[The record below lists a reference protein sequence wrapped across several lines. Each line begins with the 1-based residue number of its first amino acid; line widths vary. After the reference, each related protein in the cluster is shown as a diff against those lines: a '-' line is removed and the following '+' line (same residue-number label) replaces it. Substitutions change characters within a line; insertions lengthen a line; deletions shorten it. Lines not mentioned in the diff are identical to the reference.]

1 MGNTANTPQNYRFLG
16 MSSLDQ
22 KNSVKTLAEL
32 LDFTDFK
39 PFNYYR
45 GMIIFCHENGKYYCW
60 TDDLENKQTLS
71 STNYIYPNGTI
82 YEDINYSGKEFNFI
96 QFNFQG
102 PKGDQG
108 IPGLKGDQGIPG
120 PMGPSGN
127 ASMTNDTNEIIYT
140 SIVPF
145 TIQQLQSNNWILSL
159 GVNVERLF
167 AENICFP
174 EFFKGKNIPTIYTID
189 ELIKNSIINGYNLI
203 NDNSVLLNN
212 FSALSGVSNTEKFY
226 YIFQYILKSNI
237 IYTAKTPIFLSI
249 NYSEQQLNLS
259 FSVSSYIQNVVN
271 SLGLQIKEIEIISL
285 PNKGELNHLNQ
296 GLSINQKI
304 LYSSLTTSLLS
315 FAPNRLDFSEN
326 NGDFLTSFVFK
337 LIDTTGNKSNNIV
350 VDISSSFIISNA
362 APNASLYWE
371 EEGNQDD
378 LIGILSQKEILYE
391 ASDNDG
397 NVELLFLEKFNGTNW
412 VTVNNNLSGGTQI
425 IQFTLGINLF
435 RLKAVDNNNLIG
447 YSNVLKYTREEVLLP
462 TATVST
468 NSDGTGTDD
477 LHNADNN
484 CYLYGLGIQTFNG
497 SILSSAIWQ
506 YMNVSSA
513 GPWIDSGNVIV
524 GSGKPFVTNTED
536 FAFRIKVTDSNGNVG
551 YSNELRKYYS
561 GLPTQSYWY
570 QGRWGGGDT
579 VHNPENNSW
588 VKYLDEF
595 GNEDIFTIGPK
606 ENGCQEIV
614 ASSIIQTNGVNPCIP
629 EQLYTYTVFLGNSL
643 SSVFSATTPFA
654 IVDFTSLNPSTGDT
668 MRKYNGNPYVGSYS
682 YVKIFNINNIQGN
695 NKVFAATGGTGVLG
709 SEQY

>member
-82 YEDINYSGKEFNFI
+82 YEDINYSEKEFNFI

-108 IPGLKGDQGIPG
+108 IPGPKGDQGIPG

-140 SIVPF
+140 SIIPF

-159 GVNVERLF
+159 GVSVNRLF
-167 AENICFP
+167 FENVCFP

-189 ELIKNSIINGYNLI
+189 ELIKNSIIDNYNLI

-226 YIFQYILKSNI
+226 YVFQYILKSNI
-237 IYTAKTPIFLSI
+237 TYTAKTPIFISL
-249 NYSEQQLNLS
+249 NYSEEQSNIS
-259 FSVSSYIQNVVN
+259 FAVSSYIQNVIN
-271 SLGLQIKEIEIISL
+271 SLGLQIKEIEIVSL

-296 GLSINQKI
+296 GLPINQKI
-304 LYSSLTTSLLS
+304 LYSDLTTSLLS
-315 FAPNRLDFSEN
+315 FAPNRLDLSEN
-326 NGDFLTSFVFK
+326 NGDFLTSFVFR

-371 EEGNQDD
+371 EEGNQGD
-378 LIGILSQKEILYE
+378 LIGILTEKKILYE
-391 ASDNDG
+391 ASDSDG
-397 NVELLFLEKFNGTNW
+397 NVELLYLEKFNGTNW
-412 VTVNNNLSGGTQI
+412 ITVNNNLLGGTQI
-425 IQFTLGINLF
+425 IQFTLGVNLF

-462 TATVST
+462 TTCDVPVINSVTVDNASGKLLLDYSVTTSNLATPEYQVS
-468 NSDGTGTDD
+468 
-477 LHNADNN
+477 LNN
-484 CYLYGLGIQTFNG
+484 NFT
-497 SILSSAIWQ
+497 AI
-506 YMNVSSA
+506 
-513 GPWIDSGNVIV
+513 IDS
-524 GSGKPFVTNTED
+524 
-536 FAFRIKVTDSNGNVG
+536 NVG
-551 YSNELRKYYS
+551 YSY
-561 GLPTQSYWY
+561 TQ
-570 QGRWGGGDT
+570 QKIL
-579 VHNPENNSW
+579 HNIS
-588 VKYLDEF
+588 
-595 GNEDIFTIGPK
+595 
-606 ENGCQEIV
+606 
-614 ASSIIQTNGVNPCIP
+614 ASSYTSLYIRVRKHCTKAGGTAPSNWSTTFHWINQNQSSPGYDFNPVNCVPGDYQTPIYYNPQGTNNYSICITGNQFTKNLKIDTATPQAGTQLLLMDGVTKAIPGNLSSFDGKNGTNGTNFNLYGIRWVRFVNGAYAYKVYDV
-629 EQLYTYTVFLGNSL
+629 ES
-643 SSVFSATTPFA
+643 
-654 IVDFTSLNPSTGDT
+654 STG
-668 MRKYNGNPYVGSYS
+668 
-682 YVKIFNINNIQGN
+682 KIIGESKTFNCN
-695 NKVFAATGGTGVLG
+695 
-709 SEQY
+709 

>member
-140 SIVPF
+140 SIIPF

-159 GVNVERLF
+159 GVNVKRLF
-167 AENICFP
+167 FENVCFP

-189 ELIKNSIINGYNLI
+189 ELIKNSIIDNYNLI

-226 YIFQYILKSNI
+226 YVFQYILKSNI

-249 NYSEQQLNLS
+249 NYSEEQSNIS
-259 FSVSSYIQNVVN
+259 FAISSYIQNVVN

-285 PNKGELNHLNQ
+285 PNKGELNHLEQ

-304 LYSSLTTSLLS
+304 LYSDLTTSLLS
-315 FAPNRLDFSEN
+315 FAPNRLDLSEN
-326 NGDFLTSFVFK
+326 NGDFLTSFVFR
-337 LIDTTGNKSNNIV
+337 LIDTTGNKSNDIV

-371 EEGNQDD
+371 EEENQDD
-378 LIGILSQKEILYE
+378 LIGILTEKEILYE
-391 ASDNDG
+391 ASDSDG
-397 NVELLFLEKFNGTNW
+397 NVELLYLEKFNGTNW

-425 IQFTLGINLF
+425 IQFTLGVNLF

-462 TATVST
+462 TTCDAPIINSVTVNNDGKFVIDYITTPTNLGSPEYEVST
-468 NSDGTGTDD
+468 TSDFTTIIHNRVGFAYTNPETTTLSQAGYTSLYFRARKHCTHPPSHGTVPSNWSTTFHWINQNQSSPGYDFNPVNCIPGDYQTPSYYNPQGTNNYSICTTGNQFTKNLKIDTATPQAGTQLLLMDGVTKAIPGNLSSFDGTNGGNRT
-477 LHNADNN
+477 NFN
-484 CYLYGLGIQTFNG
+484 LYGIRWVRFINGAYAYKVYDVESSTGKIIGESKTFNC
-497 SILSSAIWQ
+497 
-506 YMNVSSA
+506 N
-513 GPWIDSGNVIV
+513 
-524 GSGKPFVTNTED
+524 
-536 FAFRIKVTDSNGNVG
+536 
-551 YSNELRKYYS
+551 
-561 GLPTQSYWY
+561 
-570 QGRWGGGDT
+570 
-579 VHNPENNSW
+579 
-588 VKYLDEF
+588 
-595 GNEDIFTIGPK
+595 
-606 ENGCQEIV
+606 
-614 ASSIIQTNGVNPCIP
+614 
-629 EQLYTYTVFLGNSL
+629 
-643 SSVFSATTPFA
+643 
-654 IVDFTSLNPSTGDT
+654 
-668 MRKYNGNPYVGSYS
+668 
-682 YVKIFNINNIQGN
+682 
-695 NKVFAATGGTGVLG
+695 
-709 SEQY
+709 

>member
-108 IPGLKGDQGIPG
+108 IPGPKGDQGIPG

-140 SIVPF
+140 SIIPF

-159 GVNVERLF
+159 GVNVKRLF
-167 AENICFP
+167 FENVCFP

-189 ELIKNSIINGYNLI
+189 ELIKNSIIDNYNLI

-226 YIFQYILKSNI
+226 YVFQYILKSNI

-249 NYSEQQLNLS
+249 NYSEEQSNIS

-271 SLGLQIKEIEIISL
+271 SLGLQIKEIEIVSL

-304 LYSSLTTSLLS
+304 LYSDLTTSLLS
-315 FAPNRLDFSEN
+315 FSPNRLDFSES
-326 NGDFLTSFVFK
+326 NGDFLTSFVFR

-371 EEGNQDD
+371 EEGNQND

-397 NVELLFLEKFNGTNW
+397 NVELLYLEKFNGTNW

-425 IQFTLGINLF
+425 IQFTLGVNLF

-462 TATVST
+462 TTCDAPIINSVTVNNDGKFVIDYIVTPTNLGSPEYEVST
-468 NSDGTGTDD
+468 TSDFTTIIHHRVGFAYTNPETTTLSQAGYTSLYFRARKHCTHPPSPGTIPSNWSNVLHWEKQNQSSPGYDFNPVNCIPGDYQTPIYYNPQGTNNYSICTTGNQFTKNLKIDTATPQAGTQLLLMDGVTKAIPGNLSSFDGTNGGNGT
-477 LHNADNN
+477 NFN
-484 CYLYGLGIQTFNG
+484 LYGIRWVRFING
-497 SILSSAIWQ
+497 A
-506 YMNVSSA
+506 YA
-513 GPWIDSGNVIV
+513 Y
-524 GSGKPFVTNTED
+524 
-536 FAFRIKVTDSNGNVG
+536 KVYDV
-551 YSNELRKYYS
+551 
-561 GLPTQSYWY
+561 
-570 QGRWGGGDT
+570 
-579 VHNPENNSW
+579 
-588 VKYLDEF
+588 
-595 GNEDIFTIGPK
+595 
-606 ENGCQEIV
+606 
-614 ASSIIQTNGVNPCIP
+614 
-629 EQLYTYTVFLGNSL
+629 
-643 SSVFSATTPFA
+643 
-654 IVDFTSLNPSTGDT
+654 NPSTG
-668 MRKYNGNPYVGSYS
+668 
-682 YVKIFNINNIQGN
+682 KIIGESQTFNCN
-695 NKVFAATGGTGVLG
+695 
-709 SEQY
+709 